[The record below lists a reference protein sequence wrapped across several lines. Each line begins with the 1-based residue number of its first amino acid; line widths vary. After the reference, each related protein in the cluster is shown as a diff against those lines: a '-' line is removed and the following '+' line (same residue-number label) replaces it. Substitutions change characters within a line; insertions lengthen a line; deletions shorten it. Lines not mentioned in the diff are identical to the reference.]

1 MQRINLLIIISLL
14 TLVPLLETLSSSTL
28 FGLQWS
34 SPLFMDDLRD
44 ALVIIKL
51 GGVFLAL
58 YLLITNHSKIRD
70 VFAIKWRFNAFLTT
84 HYLLALLQVPFLL
97 LGLLFVV
104 AEPKNDQF
112 HIEKQ
117 FTNYT
122 IYARTVDP
130 GAIGKAYHYF
140 YVKCPKPLGF
150 YQLHLIKKI
159 DWLGEFKLKINQNKL
174 VIRSRNNVR
183 SSTNRLDLSKV
194 KPCR

>member
-1 MQRINLLIIISLL
+1 MSLL
-14 TLVPLLETLSSSTL
+14 TLVPLLETLSSGTL

-58 YLLITNHSKIRD
+58 YLLMTNHSKIRD

-104 AEPKNDQF
+104 AEPKND
-112 HIEKQ
+112 
-117 FTNYT
+117 
-122 IYARTVDP
+122 
-130 GAIGKAYHYF
+130 
-140 YVKCPKPLGF
+140 
-150 YQLHLIKKI
+150 
-159 DWLGEFKLKINQNKL
+159 WLGEFKLKINQNKL

-183 SSTNRLDLSKV
+183 SNTNRLDLSKV